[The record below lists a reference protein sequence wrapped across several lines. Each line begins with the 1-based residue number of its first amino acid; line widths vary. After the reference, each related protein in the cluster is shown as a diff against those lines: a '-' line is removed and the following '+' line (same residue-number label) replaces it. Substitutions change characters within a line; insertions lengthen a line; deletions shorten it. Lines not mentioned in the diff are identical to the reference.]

1 MDKEKL
7 IKGGMWMS
15 GFAISILLSAICFHI
30 GFNNERKADDWTFII
45 IGLLLVPIIFFFAYK
60 GFGLILNAIFE
71 KE

>member
-7 IKGGMWMS
+7 IKGVMWIS
-15 GFAISILLSAICFHI
+15 GFSLSIMLSAMSLFA
-30 GFNNERKADDWTFII
+30 GFNNIRFGSYTMLI
-45 IGLLLVPIIFFFAYK
+45 IGLLLIPAIFFFAYK

>member
-7 IKGGMWMS
+7 IKAGMWLC
-15 GFAISILLSAICFHI
+15 GFSLSIMLSAMSLFV
-30 GFNNERKADDWTFII
+30 GFNNIRYGSYTMLI
-45 IGLLLVPIIFFFAYK
+45 IGILLIPAIFFFAYK

>member
-7 IKGGMWMS
+7 IKGAMLLS
-15 GFAISILLSAICFHI
+15 GFSLSIMLSAMSLFA
-30 GFNNERKADDWTFII
+30 GFNNIRFGSYTMLI
-45 IGLLLVPIIFFFAYK
+45 IGLLLIPAIFFFAYK

>member
-7 IKGGMWMS
+7 IKGGMWLL
-15 GFAISILLSAICFHI
+15 GFSLSIILSAMSLFA
-30 GFNNERKADDWTFII
+30 GFNNIRYGSYTMLI
-45 IGLLLVPIIFFFAYK
+45 IGLLLIPAIFFFAYK

>member
-7 IKGGMWMS
+7 IKGGMWLS

-45 IGLLLVPIIFFFAYK
+45 IGLLLVPII
-60 GFGLILNAIFE
+60 
-71 KE
+71 